1 MSYHL
6 RPRAGTQHTS
16 VASSPLAESV
26 MFSDQEISAT
36 AVMELLQSELGQAVN
51 AELKELAPADDV
63 EKPNVEQTLAP
74 EHGAVNVES
83 YDLSQAHSK
92 PSNLSPPPSVADPTN
107 LSIHVRMRLFTR
119 HHRLYSYSL
128 FREA

>member
-1 MSYHL
+1 MVHSAMSYHL
-6 RPRAGTQHTS
+6 RPRAGAPHTGAAPS
-16 VASSPLAESV
+16 LPSPLAESV

-83 YDLSQAHSK
+83 YDLS
-92 PSNLSPPPSVADPTN
+92 
-107 LSIHVRMRLFTR
+107 
-119 HHRLYSYSL
+119 
-128 FREA
+128 